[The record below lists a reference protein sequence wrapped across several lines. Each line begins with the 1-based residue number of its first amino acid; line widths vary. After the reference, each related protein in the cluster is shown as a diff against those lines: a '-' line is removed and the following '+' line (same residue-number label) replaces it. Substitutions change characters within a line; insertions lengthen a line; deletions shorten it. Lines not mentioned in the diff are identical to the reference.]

1 MAFLEN
7 SVIEDI
13 RVRAN
18 IVDIIGSYI
27 PITKKGNDYV
37 AVCPFHD
44 DHSPSMHIS
53 ESKQIY
59 KCFSCNAA
67 GNVFTFV
74 ANYEDISFPNAVMS
88 VADKIG
94 YELLNRPKTFS
105 GEKSLTKEKEIM
117 DITLKYFQNNL
128 NTEFGSLA
136 KKYLKERG
144 LTEEIIN
151 EFEVGLALDEK
162 DALYKLLTK
171 KGYDAK
177 TLINIG
183 LINQT
188 EQETYDFFTRRITF
202 PLWDKDGN
210 VVGFSARI
218 YRNEDTAKYV
228 NSKESYLYKKKDTLY
243 NYHNA
248 KKYAK
253 INSGIIVVE
262 GFMDAIRLSASGIK
276 NVVALQGTAL
286 TKEQITLLKK
296 LRVPVYLCLD
306 NDDAGTRA
314 NIANGTLLE
323 KESISLKIIPLTE
336 AKDPDEFIL
345 KKGIT
350 AFEDNYRNAIDLLT
364 FKLQKLKEGKNL
376 HNSNDLSLYI
386 NGVLEALSMVSDEIK
401 VNVTLNEISTN
412 YNIDSNILKKKLSE
426 FKNLNAVKEEV
437 FASSPKKKENLKK
450 SSSDIAAEHILYYM
464 LSAKKYLEAY
474 QKNIGYFSKPIY
486 RNLANYIVYYYN
498 EKKEVNIADFISFVF
513 DKTEEYDKILA
524 ITNEFKEELS
534 DDLFN
539 DYVKV
544 YLKSQKEEQI
554 KELKNKLKNEVDM
567 NKKINIAKQ
576 IAEIKKGVCTNGTN

>member
-13 RVRAN
+13 RSRAN

-74 ANYEDISFPNAVMS
+74 ANYEDISFPNAVLS
-88 VADKIG
+88 VASKIG
-94 YELLNRPKTFS
+94 YELLDSNKTFTS
-105 GEKSLTKEKEIM
+105 ERTLTKEKEIM
-117 DITLKYFQNNL
+117 DITLKFFQNNL
-128 NTEFGSLA
+128 NTAFGTAA
-136 KKYLKERG
+136 KKYLLDRG
-144 LTEEIIN
+144 LTEEILK
-151 EFEVGLALDEK
+151 EFQVGLALDEK
-162 DALYKLLTK
+162 DTLYKLLIK
-171 KGYDAK
+171 KGYDEK
-177 TLINIG
+177 TLLNLG
-183 LINQT
+183 LINKN
-188 EQETYDFFTRRITF
+188 EEDIYDFFTKRITF

-218 YRNEDTAKYV
+218 YRNEDTSKYV

-262 GFMDAIRLSASGIK
+262 GFMDAIRLSVNEIK

-286 TKEQITLLKK
+286 TKEQIGLLKK
-296 LRVPVYLCLD
+296 LRVPIYLCLD

-314 NIANGTLLE
+314 NILNGDLLE
-323 KESISLKIIPLTE
+323 KENLDLKIITLTE
-336 AKDPDEFIL
+336 AKDPDEYIL
-345 KKGIT
+345 KKGIDS
-350 AFEDNYRNAIDLLT
+350 FKEQYRNAIDLLT

-376 HNSNDLSLYI
+376 SNSSELSLYI
-386 NGVLEALSMVSDEIK
+386 NGVLETLSSVSDEIK
-401 VNVTLNEISTN
+401 VNVTLNEISNN
-412 YNIDSNILKKKLSE
+412 YNIDLNILKKKMSE
-426 FKNLNAVKEEV
+426 YQHLKDIKQEV
-437 FASSPKKKENLKK
+437 FTPPKVVAPEKK
-450 SSSDIAAEHILYYM
+450 SSGDIAAEHILYYM
-464 LSAKKYLEAY
+464 LNDKKYIEAY

-498 EKKEVNIADFISFVF
+498 EKKDVNIADFISFVF
-513 DKTEEYDKILA
+513 DKKEEYDKIIA
-524 ITNEFKEELS
+524 ITNEFKENLNDEL
-534 DDLFN
+534 FK
-539 DYVKV
+539 DYVNV
-544 YLKSQKEEQI
+544 YLKNQKEEQI
-554 KELKNKLKNEVDM
+554 KELKNKLKNEIDM

-576 IAEIKKGVCTNGTN
+576 IAEIKKGVCSNGTN